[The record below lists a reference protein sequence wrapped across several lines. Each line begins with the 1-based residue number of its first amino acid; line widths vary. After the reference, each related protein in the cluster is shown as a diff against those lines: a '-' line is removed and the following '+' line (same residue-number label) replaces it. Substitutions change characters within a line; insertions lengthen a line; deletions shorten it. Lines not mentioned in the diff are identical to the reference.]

1 MPPRFASQNE
11 DAIMSNGVRTPP
23 PSKRPVA
30 GRVDSPPGRE
40 ELPRIY
46 ARRQSDCSSSCRL
59 PPEPPSTGQAVRYA
73 RRLHRRCHDPI
84 PVHSTS
90 HSLPP
95 AGILHPNYPPRFHR
109 QLPCASLIPGS
120 CAGKILCPASWHAF
134 GRCRP
139 TPTPHPVPPSLPQPY
154 VSPYLRPPRRPVP
167 LRTFR
172 FLTLLRRRRGRLGRF
187 PRIPV
192 PAVPPDPTSIFDP
205 LCPPD
210 ALPFGGPSEPTAV

>member
-46 ARRQSDCSSSCRL
+46 ARRKSDCSSSCRL

-73 RRLHRRCHDPI
+73 RRLHRRFHDPI

-120 CAGKILCPASWHAF
+120 CAGKILCAPPPGTPLAAAAPH
-134 GRCRP
+134 RRP
-139 TPTPHPVPPSLPQPY
+139 TRSPLPSPAVCVPLPSPTSSSCAAPDLSFSDPSPP
-154 VSPYLRPPRRPVP
+154 PPRE
-167 LRTFR
+167 T
-172 FLTLLRRRRGRLGRF
+172 G
-187 PRIPV
+187 
-192 PAVPPDPTSIFDP
+192 
-205 LCPPD
+205 
-210 ALPFGGPSEPTAV
+210 ALPADPSPCHAP